1 MQVHNGLEFAFNNKW
16 NCGTTEAPMKDLMTT
31 HPQNIAEV
39 CADLVDVLT
48 DSVDAE
54 SLHTLVSIFLEISGL
69 NTGSAFTVDG
79 VNEVDDGVTL
89 TRSQENLMRSE
100 YSNMSYVAQRSLHT
114 LQTEFSVTSNASNVH
129 YEYAFPLRVR
139 GRSLGA
145 IILHST
151 HSHLLREDVIALLQ
165 SLADIAAT
173 TIDHTHQVLQ
183 NRILATQLQNALNSR
198 IVLEQAKGVLAE
210 RSKTDCVSA
219 FGELRQMARREQ
231 RPIHQ
236 VASDI
241 IATIGATT
249 RGLTS
254 SIGTTVA

>member
-1 MQVHNGLEFAFNNKW
+1 
-16 NCGTTEAPMKDLMTT
+16 MTT
-31 HPQNIAEV
+31 HPHNIAEV

-48 DSVDAE
+48 DSVDTE
-54 SLHTLVSIFLEISGL
+54 SLHTLVSIFLEISGA
-69 NTGSAFTVDG
+69 TMGSAFTVDG
-79 VNEVDDGVTL
+79 VNEIEDGVTL
-89 TRSQENLMRSE
+89 TRSPGNLIPSE

-114 LQTEFSVTSNASNVH
+114 LQTEFAVTSNASHIH

-145 IILHST
+145 VVLHNT
-151 HSHLLREDVIALLQ
+151 HSHLLKEDVTALLQ
-165 SLADIAAT
+165 SLADIAAS

-183 NRILATQLQNALNSR
+183 NRTLATQLQNALNSR

-241 IATIGATT
+241 IATIGVTNCD
-249 RGLTS
+249 LSS
-254 SIGTTVA
+254 SINTSVA